1 MPAADNPQ
9 CSIWTYISIS
19 DFASAVNIVQRL
31 RSCINAAEST
41 QILPVR
47 AYLSH
52 CHDYLHA
59 VAFTTVMETWCG
71 WRCMEHI
78 SQGRSSKS
86 APLVLAAMVA
96 SRPTCEKITKRQLP
110 ASTPTSLLATC
121 SAYRC
126 LCVLF
131 NLCSIDRP
139 HAASIPISYGRHV
152 IDFIRIRSCSLW
164 EGKLVWSYEVSA
176 GSQGKPSTVWL
187 WN

>member
-1 MPAADNPQ
+1 MFHLDLHLNIWLCKCGKYCPTAQELHQCCRINTDIASPCVPLPLPWLPAC
-9 CSIWTYISIS
+9 CSIHHGDGNLMWMTMHGTH
-19 DFASAVNIVQRL
+19 L
-31 RSCINAAEST
+31 PGK
-41 QILPVR
+41 IL
-47 AYLSH
+47 
-52 CHDYLHA
+52 
-59 VAFTTVMETWCG
+59 
-71 WRCMEHI
+71 
-78 SQGRSSKS
+78 KS

-139 HAASIPISYGRHV
+139 HAASIPISYGRQV